1 MIKDYDFRD
10 FAGAAARAFNT
21 LRFQPDEGLNQAL
34 QTIQQQRTANRAKN
48 KTVEYLK
55 SLGTPMGDRLASM
68 VSTGQL
74 KGSQAYAYIFDME
87 KEARAAE
94 RAEAVAQRN
103 FENQI
108 KLADINRTANFANQ
122 KELAGLNFA
131 NQKELADA
139 NRAANFANQIKLAD
153 INRAANFANQKE
165 ITELQFNNE
174 IEKIGIQH
182 TNAME
187 LQNAKP
193 PKTLKYQAVAADALR
208 LGIVD
213 NEVDAIK
220 YALKETASKGNT
232 TIIGGGK
239 NEQVFNAVQDS
250 ADAAK
255 KALVSLNSLKEAKKA
270 AENMFTGVAAEQR
283 LQIAKLM
290 AFTGINSFDEAIQNT
305 EVFKTQIAPQVA
317 FLLKQT
323 VGSTQVSDA
332 DRSFAQEAAAGKIT
346 FDGESIV
353 RVLDIMERLSNEV
366 VNSHRVI
373 LNAVYPEGDPTVA
386 RERALFGTMFRD
398 DAAPSSTTQQS
409 QPTVNNIDTSN
420 QKVFEDDK
428 GKYILIDRGGGVKV
442 KQRVK

>member
-10 FAGAAARAFNT
+10 FAGAAASALNT
-21 LRFQPDEGLNQAL
+21 LRFEPDKGLNQAL

-55 SLGTPMGDRLASM
+55 GLGTPMGDRLAAM
-68 VSTGQL
+68 VGTGQL
-74 KGSQAYAYIFDME
+74 KGSQAYGMIFDME
-87 KEARAAE
+87 KEARAAQ
-94 RAEAVAQRN
+94 RADSVAQRN
-103 FENQI
+103 FDNQVKLANMNRDANFANQVELANLNRDANFANQI
-108 KLADINRTANFANQ
+108 ELAETNRDANFANQ
-122 KELAGLNFA
+122 KELAELNF
-131 NQKELADA
+131 
-139 NRAANFANQIKLAD
+139 
-153 INRAANFANQKE
+153 
-165 ITELQFNNE
+165 NNAV
-174 IEKIGIQH
+174 EKIGIQH
-182 TNAME
+182 DNALE
-187 LQNAKP
+187 LQDAKGTKP
-193 PKTLKYQAVAADALR
+193 LKYQSIAADALR

-213 NEVDAIK
+213 NEIDAIK
-220 YALKETASKGNT
+220 YALKETTSKGNT

-239 NEQVFNAVQDS
+239 NEQVFTAVQNS

-346 FDGESIV
+346 FDGKSIN

-386 RERALFGTMFRD
+386 RERALFGTMLRN
-398 DAAPSSTTQQS
+398 DAAPNSTTQQS
-409 QPTVNNIDTSN
+409 QPTVNNTDAPN
-420 QKVFEDDK
+420 QEVFTDEK
-428 GKYILIDRGGGVKV
+428 GKYILIDRGNGVKV
-442 KQRVK
+442 KQRIE

>member
-10 FAGAAARAFNT
+10 FAGAAASALNT
-21 LRFQPDEGLNQAL
+21 LRFEPDKGLNQAL

-55 SLGTPMGDRLASM
+55 GLGTPMGDRLAAM

-74 KGSQAYAYIFDME
+74 KGSQAYGYMFDME
-87 KEARAAE
+87 KETRAAQ
-94 RAEAVAQRN
+94 RADAVAQRN
-103 FENQI
+103 FDNQV
-108 KLADINRTANFANQ
+108 KLANMNRDANFANQ
-122 KELAGLNFA
+122 VELANM
-131 NQKELADA
+131 
-139 NRAANFANQIKLAD
+139 NRDANFANSKELA
-153 INRAANFANQKE
+153 
-165 ITELQFNNE
+165 ELNFNNAV
-174 IEKIGIQH
+174 EKIGIQH
-182 TNAME
+182 ANAME
-187 LQNAKP
+187 LQNTKSTKP
-193 PKTLKYQAVAADALR
+193 LKYQAIAADALR

-239 NEQVFNAVQDS
+239 NEQVFTAVQNS

-346 FDGESIV
+346 FDGTSIN

-366 VNSHRVI
+366 VDSHRVI

-386 RERALFGTMFRD
+386 RERALFGTMLRN
-398 DAAPSSTTQQS
+398 DAAPISTTQQN
-409 QPTVNNIDTSN
+409 QIPVNTQNDPRLNKT
-420 QKVFEDDK
+420 QEVLTDEK
-428 GKYILIDRGGGVKV
+428 GKYILIDRGNGVKV
-442 KQRVK
+442 KQRVE

>member
-1 MIKDYDFRD
+1 MSRDFDFRD
-10 FAGAAARAFNT
+10 VAGVAARAFNT
-21 LRFQPDEGLNQAL
+21 LRFEPDRGLNQAL

-48 KTVEYLK
+48 KTVEYLE
-55 SLGTPMGDRLASM
+55 SLGTPMGTRLAAM
-68 VSTGQL
+68 VKTGQL
-74 KGSQAYAYIFDME
+74 KGSQAYGYMFDME

-94 RAEAVAQRN
+94 RADAVAQRN

-108 KLADINRTANFANQ
+108 KLANMNRDASFANQ
-122 KELAGLNFA
+122 KELAELNF
-131 NQKELADA
+131 
-139 NRAANFANQIKLAD
+139 
-153 INRAANFANQKE
+153 
-165 ITELQFNNE
+165 NNAV
-174 IEKIGIQH
+174 EKIGIQH
-182 TNAME
+182 ANAME
-187 LQNAKP
+187 LQNTKSTKP
-193 PKTLKYQAVAADALR
+193 LKYQAIASDALR

-213 NEVDAIK
+213 NEIDAIK
-220 YALKETASKGNT
+220 YALQQTASKGNT

-239 NEQVFNAVQDS
+239 NEQVFNAVKDS
-250 ADAAK
+250 ADAAT

-270 AENMFTGVAAEQR
+270 AGNMFTGVAAEQR

-346 FDGESIV
+346 FDGTSIN

-386 RERALFGTMFRD
+386 RERALFGTMLRN

-409 QPTVNNIDTSN
+409 QPTVNNTNTSN
-420 QKVFEDDK
+420 QQVFEDEK
-428 GKYILIDRGGGVKV
+428 GKYIIIDRGNGVKQ
-442 KQRVK
+442 KQRINN

>member
-1 MIKDYDFRD
+1 MDSSFDWRD
-10 FAGAAARAFNT
+10 AAGMVARFGNQ
-21 LRFQPDEGLNQAL
+21 LRLEPDDGLESAM
-34 QTIQQQRTANRAKN
+34 QTIGQQRTARRARN

-55 SLGTPMGDRLASM
+55 GLNTPMGDRLAAM
-68 VSTGQL
+68 VTTGQL
-74 KGSQAYAYIFDME
+74 SGSDAYKYMFNME
-87 KEARAAE
+87 QEARAAE
-94 RAEAVAQRN
+94 RADAVAQRN

-108 KLADINRTANFANQ
+108 KLANINRDANFANQ
-122 KELAGLNFA
+122 KELA
-131 NQKELADA
+131 E
-139 NRAANFANQIKLAD
+139 
-153 INRAANFANQKE
+153 IN
-165 ITELQFNNE
+165 FNNAV
-174 IEKIGIQH
+174 EKIGIQH
-182 TNAME
+182 ANAME
-187 LQNAKP
+187 LQNTKSTKP
-193 PKTLKYQAVAADALR
+193 LKYQAIASDALR

-213 NEVDAIK
+213 DEVDALK

-239 NEQVFNAVQDS
+239 NEQVFNAVKDS
-250 ADAAK
+250 ADAAT

-346 FDGESIV
+346 FDGTSIN

-386 RERALFGTMFRD
+386 RERALFGTMFRN

-409 QPTVNNIDTSN
+409 QPTVNNTDTSN
-420 QKVFEDDK
+420 QEVFEDDK

-442 KQRVK
+442 KQRL

>member
-21 LRFQPDEGLNQAL
+21 LRFEPDKGLNQAL

-55 SLGTPMGDRLASM
+55 SLGTPMGDRLAAM
-68 VSTGQL
+68 VLTDQL
-74 KGSQAYAYIFDME
+74 KGSQAYGYMFDME
-87 KEARAAE
+87 REARAAQ
-94 RAEAVAQRN
+94 RADAVAQRN

-108 KLADINRTANFANQ
+108 KLANINRDANFANQ
-122 KELAGLNFA
+122 VKLANMNRDANFA
-131 NQKELADA
+131 DQKELVQL
-139 NRAANFANQIKLAD
+139 NFDNA
-153 INRAANFANQKE
+153 
-165 ITELQFNNE
+165 

-182 TNAME
+182 ANAME
-187 LQNAKP
+187 LQNTKTTKP
-193 PKTLKYQAVAADALR
+193 LKYQAIAADALR

-239 NEQVFNAVQDS
+239 NEQVFNAVKDS
-250 ADAAK
+250 ADAAT
-255 KALVSLNSLKEAKKA
+255 KALVSLNSLKEAKQA
-270 AENMFTGVAAEQR
+270 AANMFTGVAAEQR

-346 FDGESIV
+346 FDGTSIN

-386 RERALFGTMFRD
+386 RERALFGTMLRN

-409 QPTVNNIDTSN
+409 QPTVNNTDTSN
-420 QKVFEDDK
+420 QEVFEDDK

-442 KQRVK
+442 KQRL

>member
-131 NQKELADA
+131 NQKELANA

>member
-21 LRFQPDEGLNQAL
+21 LRFEPDKGLNQAL

-55 SLGTPMGDRLASM
+55 SLGTPMGDRLAAM
-68 VSTGQL
+68 VLTDQL
-74 KGSQAYAYIFDME
+74 KGSQAYGYMFDME
-87 KEARAAE
+87 REARAAQ
-94 RAEAVAQRN
+94 RADAVAQRN

-108 KLADINRTANFANQ
+108 KLANINRDANFANQ
-122 KELAGLNFA
+122 VKLANMNRDANFA
-131 NQKELADA
+131 DQKELVQL
-139 NRAANFANQIKLAD
+139 NFDNA
-153 INRAANFANQKE
+153 
-165 ITELQFNNE
+165 

-182 TNAME
+182 ANAME
-187 LQNAKP
+187 LQNTKTTKP
-193 PKTLKYQAVAADALR
+193 LKYQAIAADALR

-239 NEQVFNAVQDS
+239 NEQVFNAVKDS
-250 ADAAK
+250 ADAAT
-255 KALVSLNSLKEAKKA
+255 KALVSLNSLKEAKQA
-270 AENMFTGVAAEQR
+270 AANMFTGVAAEQR

-346 FDGESIV
+346 FDGTSIN

-386 RERALFGTMFRD
+386 RERALFGTMLRN
-398 DAAPSSTTQQS
+398 DAATSSTTQQS
-409 QPTVNNIDTSN
+409 QPTVNNTDTSN
-420 QKVFEDDK
+420 QEVFEDDK

-442 KQRVK
+442 KQRL

>member
-1 MIKDYDFRD
+1 MVKDYDFRD

-21 LRFQPDEGLNQAL
+21 LRFEPDKGLNQAL

-55 SLGTPMGDRLASM
+55 GLGTPMGDRLAAM

-74 KGSQAYAYIFDME
+74 KGSQAYGYMFDME
-87 KEARAAE
+87 KEARAAQ
-94 RAEAVAQRN
+94 RADAVAQRN

-108 KLADINRTANFANQ
+108 KLANMNRDANFANQ
-122 KELAGLNFA
+122 VELANMNRDANFA
-131 NQKELADA
+131 DQKELVQL
-139 NRAANFANQIKLAD
+139 NFDNA
-153 INRAANFANQKE
+153 
-165 ITELQFNNE
+165 

-182 TNAME
+182 ANAME
-187 LQNAKP
+187 LQNTKATKP
-193 PKTLKYQAVAADALR
+193 LKYQAIAADALR

-239 NEQVFNAVQDS
+239 NEQVFNAVKDS
-250 ADAAK
+250 ADAAT

-270 AENMFTGVAAEQR
+270 AGNMFTGVAAEQR

-346 FDGESIV
+346 FDGTSIN

-386 RERALFGTMFRD
+386 RERALFGTMLRN
-398 DAAPSSTTQQS
+398 DAALNSTTQQS
-409 QPTVNNIDTSN
+409 QPTVNNTDDPN
-420 QKVFEDDK
+420 QQVFTDEK
-428 GKYILIDRGGGVKV
+428 GKYILIDRGNGVKV
-442 KQRVK
+442 KQRVE